1 MASSPGKVQ
10 TQQTFTLKGV
20 TQPKVQSPVTTARKC
35 ICVLKETKN
44 NEFSFC
50 VDNLEVTFTNEEK

>member
-1 MASSPGKVQ
+1 MAYPPEKVQ

-20 TQPKVQSPVTTARKC
+20 TQRKIQSPVTSARKW

-44 NEFSFC
+44 NKFPFC
-50 VDNLEVTFTNEEK
+50 VDNLEVTFTIKKK